1 MNVTDRNIREF
12 KGRCLVVFD
21 YDILTFGSNISDNAF
36 CNLFYSII
44 TDSEVRNC
52 DITESVCRKRLIILL
67 TCKSRSVHSEL
78 PTVEFAVRTVLNNAY
93 RTCHSLVGKHFL
105 YRACRCDCECH
116 RIYAKAVT
124 GCAAYFV
131 HSVFFSCR

>member
-44 TDSEVRNC
+44 TDSEVRHC
-52 DITESVCRKRLIILL
+52 DITESVCRERLIIRL
-67 TCKSRSVHSEL
+67 TCKSSSIYTEL
-78 PTVEFAVRTVLNNAY
+78 PAGKNTVRTMLYN
-93 RTCHSLVGKHFL
+93 T
-105 YRACRCDCECH
+105 YRAGHCTVCKYLFYSTIRCNFKRN
-116 RIYAKAVT
+116 RINIKTVT
-124 GCAAYFV
+124 CCAAYFV